1 MVKNE
6 YLLCLDQVY
15 VINIFYFSMGRRV
28 DEAWSL
34 FVMEVI
40 FPNFIFLLSLKGF
53 NQLKQSFDLEDLDR
67 L

>member
-40 FPNFIFLLSLKGF
+40 FLLSLKGF